1 MSNILS
7 KLISCKKSNFPNLK
21 SQLQEQLHSESSKS
35 CTKLPPTT
43 RQQLRRATK
52 HPAKPAAHTRE
63 SPFTS
68 QLRGLHLCPAA
79 SASVSAPTSTS
90 AFCPCFRLCLLSLF
104 PPLPPNSACTSV
116 SSPVSAPFVF
126 AFVPCLRLH
135 FPVLPSLLSRPVF
148 AFALRP
154 PCAFASAFAPALHP
168 PPPQHHQES
177 PASPPPGNA
186 DLNSHPKAIIPSP
199 SERLSPQS
207 PGRARGPS
215 STPEQPL
222 DCPLFRQFR

>member
-1 MSNILS
+1 MRNILS

-21 SQLQEQLHSESSKS
+21 SQFHEQFRSESSKS

-79 SASVSAPTSTS
+79 SASASAPASIFALWSLFLPLPLACASASTPAS
-90 AFCPCFRLCLLSLF
+90 IIVFAFRLCF
-104 PPLPPNSACTSV
+104 RA
-116 SSPVSAPFVF
+116 
-126 AFVPCLRLH
+126 
-135 FPVLPSLLSRPVF
+135 PVF

-154 PCAFASAFAPALHP
+154 PCAFISAFAPVLRPP
-168 PPPQHHQES
+168 PPPQHRQES
-177 PASPPPGNA
+177 PASPPGNA
-186 DLNSHPKAIIPSP
+186 GLNSRPKVIIPSP
-199 SERLSPQS
+199 SERLSPRS

>member
-1 MSNILS
+1 MRNILS

-63 SPFTS
+63 SPFTP

-79 SASVSAPTSTS
+79 SASASAPASIF
-90 AFCPCFRLCLLSLF
+90 AFCPYFHLCPQLALLFL
-104 PPLPPNSACTSV
+104 PLPPLSF
-116 SSPVSAPFVF
+116 SPS
-126 AFVPCLRLH
+126 
-135 FPVLPSLLSRPVF
+135 VF
-148 AFALRP
+148 AFAPPSSPLPFAP
-154 PCAFASAFAPALHP
+154 PCAFISAFAPALRPP
-168 PPPQHHQES
+168 PPPQHRQES
-177 PASPPPGNA
+177 PASPPPGGNA
-186 DLNSHPKAIIPSP
+186 DLNSRPKAIIPSP
-199 SERLSPQS
+199 SERLSPRS

-222 DCPLFRQFR
+222 DCPPFRQFR